1 MAVARPFRQK
11 AAVVADVVNFINAH
25 SPG

>member
-25 SPG
+25 